1 MGDIPRHYPVMLAE
15 SLEYLAI
22 RPDGRYLDCT
32 CGLGG
37 HTAAI
42 AARLTAGGKVIAND
56 RDPKSLDLARANTA
70 EWGDRIE
77 FRQGNFSELD
87 ESNLDGLIAD
97 LGVSRYQLT
106 HPERGFSFMAEGPLD
121 MRMDQSRG
129 MTAGDLLNHSAEK
142 AIADWL
148 YQYGEERRA
157 RKIAG
162 AIVRA
167 RPIRSTLHLADVV
180 ERAVPRTGPL
190 HPATRTFMALRMA
203 VNREQ
208 EELDALLERAPR
220 MVKPGGRIVIISF
233 MSLEDRKVKESFRE
247 LKRTGRAVILTKK
260 PLTPSEQEVRENP
273 PSRSA
278 KLRAVEMVSNQ
289 PTGNEEQE
297 SHGYPGRHIHSE
309 PRKAFPRRAGRGHDR
324 SPRAGGGRRLHFAR
338 ASERLHL
345 LLLEED
351 R

>member
-1 MGDIPRHYPVMLAE
+1 MSQHFPVMLAE

-32 CGLGG
+32 AGLGG

-42 AARLTAGGKVIAND
+42 GALLTQGGKLIAND
-56 RDPKSLDLARANTA
+56 RDAQSLEMARRNAANFS
-70 EWGDRIE
+70 DRIE
-77 FRQGNFSELD
+77 FQQASFSELA

-106 HPERGFSFMAEGPLD
+106 DGPRGFSFQAEGPLD
-121 MRMDQSRG
+121 MRMDQSHG
-129 MTAGDLLNHSAEK
+129 PTAADLLNSCAEK

-148 YQYGEERRA
+148 YQLGEERRA

-167 RPIRSTLHLADVV
+167 RPIRSTLHLAGVV
-180 ERAVPRTGPL
+180 ERAVPRTGPM
-190 HPATRTFMALRMA
+190 HPATRTFMALRMV

-208 EELDALLERAPR
+208 EELDALLNAAPR
-220 MVKPGGRIVIISF
+220 IVKPGGRVVIISF

-247 LKRTGRAVILTKK
+247 LKRTGRGLILTKK
-260 PLTPSEQEVRENP
+260 PITPSEQEVRMNP

-278 KLRAVEMVSNQ
+278 KLRAVEIVNAQ
-289 PTGNEEQE
+289 L
-297 SHGYPGRHIHSE
+297 
-309 PRKAFPRRAGRGHDR
+309 R
-324 SPRAGGGRRLHFAR
+324 SR
-338 ASERLHL
+338 ET
-345 LLLEED
+345 
-351 R
+351 

>member
-1 MGDIPRHYPVMLAE
+1 MPQHYPVMLAE

-22 RPDGRYLDCT
+22 KPDGRYLDCT
-32 CGLGG
+32 TGLGG

-42 AARLTAGGKVIAND
+42 AALLTSGGRLIAND
-56 RDPKSLDLARANTA
+56 RDSQSLEMARKNSAQWA
-70 EWGDRIE
+70 DRIE
-77 FRQGNFSELD
+77 FQQASFSELA

-106 HPERGFSFMAEGPLD
+106 DPERGFSFQAEGPAD
-121 MRMDQSRG
+121 MRMDQTHG
-129 MTAGDLLNHSAEK
+129 VTAAELLNHSAEK

-148 YQYGEERRA
+148 YQLGEERRA

-167 RPIRSTLHLADVV
+167 RPIRSTLHLAGVV
-180 ERAVPRTGPL
+180 ERASPRTGPL
-190 HPATRTFMALRMA
+190 HPATRTFMALRMV

-208 EELDALLERAPR
+208 EELDALLNRAPL

-247 LKRTGRAVILTKK
+247 LKRTGRGLILTKK
-260 PLTPSEQEVRENP
+260 PIVPSEQEVRMNP

-278 KLRAVEMVSNQ
+278 KLRAVEIVNAQ
-289 PTGNEEQE
+289 
-297 SHGYPGRHIHSE
+297 
-309 PRKAFPRRAGRGHDR
+309 
-324 SPRAGGGRRLHFAR
+324 
-338 ASERLHL
+338 
-345 LLLEED
+345 
-351 R
+351 